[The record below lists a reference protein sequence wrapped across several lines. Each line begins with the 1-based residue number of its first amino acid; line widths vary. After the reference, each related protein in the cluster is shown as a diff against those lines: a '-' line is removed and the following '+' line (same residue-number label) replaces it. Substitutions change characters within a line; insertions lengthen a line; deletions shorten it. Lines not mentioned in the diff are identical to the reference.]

1 MILRARSTSISSEQ
15 NKKRKSCSENMWKV
29 CSFYSQNN
37 KIVWLSKTHF
47 WKNSSAVQ
55 THVGLFFFLIVIFDA
70 TTSYHME
77 STANESNS
85 HIWFSFL
92 ANCYHV
98 IWVSLPSQLAPEKPT
113 NLYILCEFLKQFLNH
128 KILFFLYRIHLS
140 HVLCFVCCS
149 SDLDILN
156 AQRILDFVQLDY
168 PQINAVRKSD
178 HTVYFG
184 REFSAPSLKMVGDGV
199 AITRQLTHDQPLRG
213 WPILQVLCCL
223 FLYSYPYP
231 H

>member
-1 MILRARSTSISSEQ
+1 MILRARSTSTSSEQ
-15 NKKRKSCSENMWKV
+15 NEKHKSRNENMWKV

-37 KIVWLSKTHF
+37 KIVRLSKTHF
-47 WKNSSAVQ
+47 WKNCCAN
-55 THVGLFFFLIVIFDA
+55 TCGLIFFLIVIFDA

-149 SDLDILN
+149 SDLNILN
-156 AQRILDFVQLDY
+156 AQRILDFV
-168 PQINAVRKSD
+168 
-178 HTVYFG
+178 
-184 REFSAPSLKMVGDGV
+184 
-199 AITRQLTHDQPLRG
+199 
-213 WPILQVLCCL
+213 
-223 FLYSYPYP
+223 
-231 H
+231 